1 METSLMETMG
11 SESKQSFIGSFLQPP
26 DRMFV
31 PTFGQSKS
39 KKGTA
44 TAGDM
49 LPAPN
54 NQALMSALK
63 TLQEKIR
70 RLELER
76 SQAEDNLSCLSIEA
90 AQYKK
95 TLQHETNA
103 KDLAHEELIQQK
115 KDVSV
120 QLSAAQSH
128 CSLLEKQLDYMRKM
142 VFNAEL
148 EKNMVLEQQTQL
160 QKEKDQKHMELHA
173 KLEKLEVL
181 EKECFRLLTT
191 QRTAEDKIK
200 ILEEKLREEE
210 HQRKLIQDKAAQL
223 QTGLEINRIL
233 TSSVSSQN
241 EPKKKSRKKKTA
253 KHQLWQQEE
262 EEQGQRQSNQST
274 SLRPRL
280 SPGLR
285 LSTAAIPVNVPIPP
299 QFHGALSMDLH
310 PVLCAG
316 PRRSPTPFVTLFMR
330 TSTQL
335 YPGVSHYLS
344 PLGQHLPGDTGIRI
358 FSADCCTDYWHQQ
371 VYGLQ
376 GPRPVP
382 GGHNQL
388 FTNTSI
394 Y

>member
-26 DRMFV
+26 DKMFV

-39 KKGTA
+39 KKATA
-44 TAGDM
+44 TIGDM

-70 RLELER
+70 HLELER

-95 TLQHETNA
+95 TLQHETNE

-120 QLSAAQSH
+120 QLSAAQSR

-142 VFNAEL
+142 IFNAEL
-148 EKNMVLEQQTQL
+148 EKNMVLEQQTLL
-160 QKEKDQKHMELHA
+160 QKEKDQNQMELHA

-181 EKECFRLLTT
+181 EKECFRLSTT

-200 ILEEKLREEE
+200 QLEEKLCEEE

-233 TSSVSSQN
+233 MSSVSPQN
-241 EPKKKSRKKKTA
+241 EPKKKNRKKKTA
-253 KHQLWQQEE
+253 KANMSSVYRLSEKICSEE
-262 EEQGQRQSNQST
+262 ST
-274 SLRPRL
+274 S
-280 SPGLR
+280 
-285 LSTAAIPVNVPIPP
+285 STILPKGWDAAFCGWEVC
-299 QFHGALSMDLH
+299 QLQ
-310 PVLCAG
+310 
-316 PRRSPTPFVTLFMR
+316 PF
-330 TSTQL
+330 
-335 YPGVSHYLS
+335 
-344 PLGQHLPGDTGIRI
+344 
-358 FSADCCTDYWHQQ
+358 C
-371 VYGLQ
+371 
-376 GPRPVP
+376 
-382 GGHNQL
+382 
-388 FTNTSI
+388 
-394 Y
+394 